1 MTKLRVSLGGL
12 PCKADRILFLI
23 EPTKHKNIQGLLKD
37 IVAWFG
43 MDQVAEY
50 ELRMFDSKI
59 EDIEVIGDGDKLE
72 IIKVSYPKS

>member
-1 MTKLRVSLGGL
+1 M
-12 PCKADRILFLI
+12 
-23 EPTKHKNIQGLLKD
+23 KD

-43 MDQVAEY
+43 IDQAAEY

-72 IIKVSYPKS
+72 IVKVTAS